1 MLSMPPVR
9 LLTLVSVAFVVTLG
23 VGACGGDGDET
34 TTEAPDSGV
43 TEELTRQF
51 DAAGDDLNSAIAT
64 YNTRST
70 QDVQRENLAALQSD
84 TRALR
89 DAVFEFDQTLRDLSF
104 PSSLEEE
111 VNTLLDADGTVIA
124 DLDAV
129 GEAASGPEAL
139 DLLQRFRD
147 DKAKQFDPAHARLTD
162 ALARGLSDNDSADAV
177 DGGEGID
184 VAQLEH
190 FMEGGLS
197 AQAVNCPDDLQ
208 SEKGQSFD
216 CEVAGATSS
225 SGGEL
230 GDGTAT
236 VTQQDEKGLV
246 FDYEVKLESSD
257 GITTPQEGHVL
268 LEGAE

>member
-1 MLSMPPVR
+1 VPFKRSICIVA
-9 LLTLVSVAFVVTLG
+9 LVPALAVA
-23 VGACGGDGDET
+23 ACGGDGDET

-51 DAAGDDLNSAIAT
+51 DAAGHDLNSAIET

-70 QDVQRENLAALQSD
+70 QDVQRENLAALQAD

-89 DAVFEFDQTLRDLSF
+89 DAVFEFDQTVRDLPF

-111 VNTLLDADGTVIA
+111 VNTVLDANGTVIA

-129 GEAASGPEAL
+129 GEAGSGPEAL

-147 DKAKQFDPAHARLTD
+147 DKAKQFDPAHQRLTD
-162 ALARGLSDNDSADAV
+162 GLARGLSGNGSADAV
-177 DGGEGID
+177 DGGGID
-184 VAQLEH
+184 AAQLED

-197 AQAVNCPDDLQ
+197 AQSVDCSDDLQ

-216 CEVAGATSS
+216 CEVVGATDS

-236 VTQQDEKGLV
+236 VTQQDEKGLA
-246 FDYEVKLESSD
+246 FNYEVELESSD
-257 GITTPQEGHVL
+257 GITTPQEGSVL
-268 LEGAE
+268 LEGG